1 MNHPEELNQ
10 PEERHQPAEP
20 LAEVEEYL
28 TKALR
33 PVDPPASLTER
44 ILAQAES
51 TRLVPAKV
59 VTMPVRTRVWASS
72 AIAAALVAG
81 FLIGGQIHVRR
92 ERQKVEVAQRQFDA
106 ALKITSDTL
115 EQTRRELQQA
125 GIDIGN

>member
-1 MNHPEELNQ
+1 VNHPEELNQ

-20 LAEVEEYL
+20 LAELEQYL

-33 PVDPPASLTER
+33 PVDPPAGLTER
-44 ILAQAES
+44 ILARAES
-51 TRLVPAKV
+51 TGQGKAKV
-59 VTMPVRTRVWASS
+59 VRIGTRTRVWAGS

-81 FLIGGQIHVRR
+81 FLIGGQIHARR
-92 ERQKVEVAQRQFDA
+92 ERQKVELAQRQFDA

-115 EQTRRELQQA
+115 EQTRKELQQA